1 MAFDLRKLFRIPSA
15 AQRLAGLNLRPDLAG
30 AAVNMVADE
39 RIDAEIT
46 RFQQSLLTE
55 ESVIVL
61 VEGRHQG
68 QLGLFALTT
77 VRLLF
82 RPHGSGPG
90 AAVSTPLGD
99 ISTVE
104 SQIKTMTG
112 QVRVRTADSIV
123 VVDKMLGQQATTFA
137 DAVRR
142 QLAGGAPRPGRDA
155 VQELLDLRARR
166 AAGMI
171 NDADFEQAKRRL
183 FDEL

>member
-39 RIDAEIT
+39 RIDPHIT
-46 RFQQSLLTE
+46 QFQEGLLTE

-68 QLGLFALTT
+68 QLGLLALTT
-77 VRLLF
+77 ARLLF
-82 RPHGSGPG
+82 RAHGSGPD

-99 ISTVE
+99 ISGVE

-112 QVRVRTADSIV
+112 QVSWRTADAIT
-123 VVDKMLGQQATTFA
+123 GE
-137 DAVRR
+137 
-142 QLAGGAPRPGRDA
+142 APKPGRDPI
-155 VQELLDLRARR
+155 QELLDLRARR

-171 NDADFEQAKRRL
+171 DDADFQWAKSRL